1 MMTERRRLANRR
13 SSETFDIE
21 SQGLQFT
28 ATVSRFAD
36 GRARGNFPENHKAG
50 SMAGIDAA
58 DASVVFNRAAIRSP
72 ARNHPARADAQFTRP
87 RLRAAG
93 GCAGQARWRAMSRA
107 NSKQQRFAP
116 LPLRALRDPRLGRLH
131 LCTLG
136 IVAAFDRLGKN
147 GSGCW
152 ASQNT
157 IAEIAAVDKT
167 RLSHSLSD
175 LRDYGYISSE
185 INPHRRWF
193 RVHRVIYTDEDLRFW
208 KEAKSVAPHDNC
220 LDK

>member
-1 MMTERRRLANRR
+1 
-13 SSETFDIE
+13 
-21 SQGLQFT
+21 
-28 ATVSRFAD
+28 
-36 GRARGNFPENHKAG
+36 
-50 SMAGIDAA
+50 
-58 DASVVFNRAAIRSP
+58 
-72 ARNHPARADAQFTRP
+72 
-87 RLRAAG
+87 
-93 GCAGQARWRAMSRA
+93 MSRA

-193 RVHRVIYTDEDLRFW
+193 RVHRVIYTDEDFPLFERGQI
-208 KEAKSVAPHDNC
+208 SRSP
-220 LDK
+220 